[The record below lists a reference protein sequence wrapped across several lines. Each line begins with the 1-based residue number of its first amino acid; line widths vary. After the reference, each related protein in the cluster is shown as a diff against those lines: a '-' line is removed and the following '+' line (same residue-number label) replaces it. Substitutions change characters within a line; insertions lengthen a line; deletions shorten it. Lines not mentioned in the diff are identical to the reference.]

1 MILAS
6 EYPDLYAACMFVD
19 GQWDASKLK
28 GLEGQTFVYFAA
40 DDDERAFAGMG
51 EVEAMF
57 DAESAAYASAEW
69 DGTWAPDALTAA
81 AEKLFASGNAANF
94 VSWKTGTIEA
104 GSGGG
109 KGGSSYHMA
118 SFDYAYNCVA
128 AMEWL
133 FQQGK

>member
-1 MILAS
+1 MRRVTDRTASLGGVHATYPTRVAGDSRGRLVRAIL
-6 EYPDLYAACMFVD
+6 
-19 GQWDASKLK
+19 
-28 GLEGQTFVYFAA
+28 
-40 DDDERAFAGMG
+40 
-51 EVEAMF
+51 
-57 DAESAAYASAEW
+57 
-69 DGTWAPDALTAA
+69 
-81 AEKLFASGNAANF
+81 
-94 VSWKTGTIEA
+94 TGTDEQQA

>member
-1 MILAS
+1 M
-6 EYPDLYAACMFVD
+6 
-19 GQWDASKLK
+19 
-28 GLEGQTFVYFAA
+28 
-40 DDDERAFAGMG
+40 
-51 EVEAMF
+51 
-57 DAESAAYASAEW
+57 
-69 DGTWAPDALTAA
+69 PDARCGR
-81 AEKLFASGNAANF
+81 F
-94 VSWKTGTIEA
+94 TGTSRQSDSRGRLVRAILTGTDEQQA